1 MNNQYRV
8 AWLVLGVT
16 AAYWLGG
23 MWGCATTKN
32 NANHA
37 ALEDRRPAFEVDGPG
52 LASRQEIAVE
62 LDIALLD
69 PAQVARE
76 AQLIEPN
83 PSESEAKPQIDE
95 MNHEPQQMT
104 DTEVEPTVQSQEIL
118 PIANHSEAHIIQ
130 ETTLS
135 ETTRQPPT
143 PSISNL
149 DRSHWP
155 KIVIGPY
162 DGTTQHHPYYFSD
175 ITSFKYSRAGNSP
188 VGAESDKTITGDVL
202 EGSQLGHHSSDENT
216 WGLLFQPLKFG
227 ADLLLLPLNSLLH
240 PPLSSV
246 TTP

>member
-1 MNNQYRV
+1 MSNQYRV

-23 MWGCATTKN
+23 MWGCTTTKN

-37 ALEDRRPAFEVDGPG
+37 ALEDRQPTFEVDGPG
-52 LASRQEIAVE
+52 LASRQEIAAE

-69 PAQVARE
+69 PAQAAHE

-83 PSESEAKPQIDE
+83 PSESVTKPQTDK
-95 MNHEPQQMT
+95 MNHEPREMT
-104 DTEVEPTVQSQEIL
+104 VTEVERAVQSQEIQ
-118 PIANHSEAHIIQ
+118 PTANHSEDRIIQ
-130 ETTLS
+130 ETTLP
-135 ETTRQPPT
+135 ETKRQPPI
-143 PSISNL
+143 PSISSL

-175 ITSFKYSRAGNSP
+175 ITSSKYSRTGNSP
-188 VGAESDKTITGDVL
+188 AGSESDETVTRDVL
-202 EGSQLGHHSSDENT
+202 DGGQSGHHSSDENT
-216 WGLLFQPLKFG
+216 FGLLFQPLKFG
-227 ADLLLLPLNSLLH
+227 VDLLLLPLNSLLH